1 MKNLVKLQ
9 LKKNFL
15 SFAVILAA
23 ILFSVP
29 LALWV
34 KAAAMTPREAIN
46 LAMLYW
52 AAAGIPL
59 TALILSGI
67 AGAEAARE
75 QARNTEQP
83 LPVSQYGL
91 LLSSLAAVLLELG
104 ALILAVY
111 AILGFN
117 LPLETLSKIQ
127 EEILRLYIFSMVY
140 LSFYG
145 FVLSYAFGNGIAG
158 AMTGAAAVA
167 FTLYPFLTMS
177 VFQRL
182 AFELVPMWLIKP
194 AVSAAALAGGA
205 LALKLLS
212 GVTDRKAAWTASKL
226 AAVVLLLAAAPLASF
241 SSLVWLNLKAR
252 NVTLPVTRMFASPYT
267 ADKYIYSRTDL
278 REASRRLLVQRPF
291 YGDAFFL
298 DKDGK
303 RSVIDPGRE
312 PESKGLGRLF
322 PDLVFANAQSA
333 PGPDG
338 ETLVLYMPQK
348 HPYDSRIMSG
358 TMERGFVLRASVRKS
373 PWSMDLIGGKEPGI
387 LDRRDDGRYYSPLP
401 RANEG
406 LNWKKIGSP
415 KEGFASFLGEKYKR
429 EGAAAVFGKDGKT
442 LEYRGRTWTIPGA
455 FAARIPVQGIELA
468 DGLNFIVP
476 AEINKKAVTYL
487 CRPNG
492 KAEPI
497 WPEYFRLTQNLSL
510 TPDGAVW
517 GVGIKS
523 LQSYGS
529 PAVKMISPEFYILTA
544 EGTPLSAVNTRGIME
559 RTGIT
564 NGEIRLLKAGG
575 GYLWFNA
582 DNRYLVRAG
591 IKNMEDLK
599 IWRLP
604 AVPRNSGYYYA
615 RVGAV
620 SPSPDGIFVAATD
633 GVYFMDW
640 EGKGKKIY

>member
-1 MKNLVKLQ
+1 MKNLIKLQ
-9 LKKNFL
+9 LKKSFL
-15 SFAVILAA
+15 SFAVILGA
-23 ILFSVP
+23 IFASVP

-75 QARNTEQP
+75 QARTTEQP

-104 ALILAVY
+104 VLILAVY

-140 LSFYG
+140 LSFYS

-167 FTLYPFLTMS
+167 FTLYPFVTLS
-177 VFQRL
+177 VFQQL
-182 AFELVPMWLIKP
+182 AFELVPMWFIKP

-226 AAVVLLLAAAPLASF
+226 AAVVILLAAAPLASF
-241 SSLVWLNLKAR
+241 SSLAWLILKAR
-252 NVTLPVTRMFASPYT
+252 SVTLPVTSMFASPY
-267 ADKYIYSRTDL
+267 AVDKHLYASRDIK
-278 REASRRLLVQRPF
+278 EASRLLLVQRPF
-291 YGDAFFL
+291 YGDAFFI
-298 DKDGK
+298 DKEGN
-303 RSVIDPGRE
+303 RSMIDAGRKTPEPGL
-312 PESKGLGRLF
+312 SYLF
-322 PDLVFANAQSA
+322 PGLTFASA
-333 PGPDG
+333 
-338 ETLVLYMPQK
+338 ESVTLPSGDRWVLYMPQGGGRLMTGNMKTGFAARAEVK
-348 HPYDSRIMSG
+348 HGWR
-358 TMERGFVLRASVRKS
+358 
-373 PWSMDLIGGKEPGI
+373 MDLLGGKEPGI
-387 LDRRDDGRYYSPLP
+387 IDRRDDGYYYSSVP
-401 RANEG
+401 RNGA
-406 LNWKKIGSP
+406 LNWKQIGTL
-415 KEGFASFLGEKYKR
+415 KDGYLSFLGDKYSR
-429 EGAAAVFGKDGKT
+429 EGAAAVFRKDRKT

-455 FAARIPVQGIELA
+455 MASRIPVPGIELA
-468 DGLNFIVP
+468 DGMNFIVP

-517 GVGIKS
+517 GIGIKS
-523 LQSYGS
+523 LRSYGS

-559 RTGIT
+559 RTGVT

-591 IKNMEDLK
+591 IKNMEELR

-604 AVPRNSGYYYA
+604 AVPRKRDYYYA

>member
-1 MKNLVKLQ
+1 MKNLIKLQ
-9 LKKNFL
+9 LKKSFL

-59 TALILSGI
+59 VVLILSGI
-67 AGAEAARE
+67 AGAEAAKE
-75 QARNTEQP
+75 QARTTEQP

-104 ALILAVY
+104 VLILAVY

-127 EEILRLYIFSMVY
+127 EEILRLYIFAMVY
-140 LSFYG
+140 LTLYG
-145 FVLSYAFGNGIAG
+145 FVFSYAFGNGIAG

-167 FTLYPFLTMS
+167 FTLYPFVTMS
-177 VFQRL
+177 VFQQL
-182 AFELVPMWLIKP
+182 AFELVPMLFIKP

-212 GVTDRKAAWTASKL
+212 GVNDRKAAWTASKL
-226 AAVVLLLAAAPLASF
+226 TAVVMLLAAAPLASF
-241 SSLVWLNLKAR
+241 ASLAWLNLKAR
-252 NVTLPVTRMFASPYT
+252 NVTLPVTRMFASPY
-267 ADKYIYSRTDL
+267 AVDKHLYASRDIK
-278 REASRRLLVQRPF
+278 EASRLLLVQRPF
-291 YGDAFFL
+291 YGDAFFI
-298 DKDGK
+298 DKEGN
-303 RSVIDPGRE
+303 RSMIDAGRKIPG
-312 PESKGLGRLF
+312 PGLSYLF
-322 PDLVFANAQSA
+322 PDLTFANAESVFA
-333 PGPDG
+333 PSGVRY
-338 ETLVLYMPQK
+338 LLYMPQAGGN
-348 HPYDSRIMSG
+348 RIMQG
-358 TMERGFVLRASVRKS
+358 NAKTGFAFRAAVKNG
-373 PWSMDLIGGKEPGI
+373 WSMDLLGGKEPGI
-387 LDRRDDGRYYSPLP
+387 LHRRDDGYYYSPLTP
-401 RANEG
+401 EKAG
-406 LNWKKIGSP
+406 LNWRQISTI
-415 KEGFASFLGEKYKR
+415 KEGYLTFLGEKYRR
-429 EGAAAVFGKDGKT
+429 EGTAAVFRKDGKT
-442 LEYRGRTWTIPGA
+442 LEYRGRRWTIPGA
-455 FAARIPVQGIELA
+455 AGTRLPVPGIELA
-468 DGLNFIVP
+468 DGMNFIVP

-492 KAEPI
+492 KAELI

-529 PAVKMISPEFYILTA
+529 PAVKIINPEFYILTA

-559 RTGIT
+559 RTGVT

-582 DNRYLVRAG
+582 DNRYMVRAG

-604 AVPRNSGYYYA
+604 AVPRKRGYYYA
-615 RVGAV
+615 RAGAV

-640 EGKGKKIY
+640 EGSSKKIY